1 MANNIVAIYAGRFH
15 PFHKGHKAVYDSL
28 VDKFGADKVF
38 IATSGKQN
46 DTDSP
51 FSFKEKA
58 AMMMLTGIPGKAI
71 SQEVSPY
78 KPENILKKFSPDT
91 AVVFAVGK
99 KDMDESPRFK
109 PGLKKDG
116 SPTYY
121 QALAGKK
128 VADLEGYEK
137 HGYLIVAPT
146 VKFTVLGEPATSA
159 SD

>member
-28 VDKFGADKVF
+28 VGKFGADNVF

-58 AMMMLTGIPGKAI
+58 AMMMLTGIPGKSI

-78 KPENILKKFSPDT
+78 KPENILK
-91 AVVFAVGK
+91 
-99 KDMDESPRFK
+99 
-109 PGLKKDG
+109 
-116 SPTYY
+116 
-121 QALAGKK
+121 
-128 VADLEGYEK
+128 
-137 HGYLIVAPT
+137 
-146 VKFTVLGEPATSA
+146 
-159 SD
+159 

>member
-28 VDKFGADKVF
+28 VGKFGADRVF

-58 AMMMLTGIPGKAI
+58 AMMMLTGVPGKAI

-78 KPENILKKFSPDT
+78 KPDNVLKT
-91 AVVFAVGK
+91 IQTIK
-99 KDMDESPRFK
+99 KQDN
-109 PGLKKDG
+109 
-116 SPTYY
+116 
-121 QALAGKK
+121 Q
-128 VADLEGYEK
+128 
-137 HGYLIVAPT
+137 
-146 VKFTVLGEPATSA
+146 
-159 SD
+159 